1 MSDFEMLLERASQME
16 ILELEHYSNPLS
28 ASQISQI
35 GEWWNK
41 LCDADDFLITLALTG
56 NLDDPL

>member
-1 MSDFEMLLERASQME
+1 MSDFEKLLEQASQMT

-35 GEWWNK
+35 GEWWDK
-41 LCDADDFLITLALTG
+41 LCDADGDLITFALMG
-56 NLDDPL
+56 NLDSTL